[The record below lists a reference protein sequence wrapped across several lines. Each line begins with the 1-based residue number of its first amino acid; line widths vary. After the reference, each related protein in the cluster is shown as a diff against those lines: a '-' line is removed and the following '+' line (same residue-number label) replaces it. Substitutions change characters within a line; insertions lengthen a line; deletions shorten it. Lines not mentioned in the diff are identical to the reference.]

1 MLILAASMMVL
12 PASAGPF
19 STWSGGTLQVEFI
32 GRGLE
37 SGAVL
42 DLRVKNEGSSD
53 VEFHLPQL
61 TVLEPVDAAYAPVL
75 VESKGAW
82 RMKPG
87 AEFTLRIS
95 AYSLDQSKKM
105 PRAGQVLRYRPSEGG
120 TRYQKAQFALKKS
133 LQVEQGS
140 GFRSVVLPKEKHRAL
155 VIQRVIWRSHG
166 GNNPKTPKALVRDLT
181 VAFERAGKP
190 PSEKA
195 VQAIAGSIWRD
206 VEKVYETLAGS

>member
-1 MLILAASMMVL
+1 M
-12 PASAGPF
+12 
-19 STWSGGTLQVEFI
+19 
-32 GRGLE
+32 
-37 SGAVL
+37 
-42 DLRVKNEGSSD
+42 
-53 VEFHLPQL
+53 
-61 TVLEPVDAAYAPVL
+61 
-75 VESKGAW
+75 
-82 RMKPG
+82 
-87 AEFTLRIS
+87 
-95 AYSLDQSKKM
+95 
-105 PRAGQVLRYRPSEGG
+105 
-120 TRYQKAQFALKKS
+120 QFALKKS